1 MCYTL
6 VYTMATFRKCRALSL
21 LPARVAGEWPLPPP
35 YQARRSHSSLGS
47 SGRVCILQHTRPS
60 RQSEALGEDTGDK
73 HQAATDI
80 RGPGQ
85 GRKAA
90 QKSIK
95 RETRVPGN
103 PKKLGALWKN
113 PRLQPRKTTP
123 LTGLRKIPFP
133 GRQGHKTYILDLC
146 CLHVTLNLI
155 VLTRELQLSWGENHP
170 FHFHKLSRGQRLTE
184 STPGSNWP
192 LT

>member
-6 VYTMATFRKCRALSL
+6 VLHKATFRKCQALSL
-21 LPARVAGEWPLPPP
+21 LPARVAGGWPLPPP

-47 SGRVCILQHTRPS
+47 SGRVCVLQHTRPS

-103 PKKLGALWKN
+103 PKKNWGTMEKPLAVTQKEN
-113 PRLQPRKTTP
+113 TP
-123 LTGLRKIPFP
+123 FDRTKKKFP
-133 GRQGHKTYILDLC
+133 SLADRGINIYILDLC

-155 VLTRELQLSWGENHP
+155 CTYQGA
-170 FHFHKLSRGQRLTE
+170 
-184 STPGSNWP
+184 STLLGRKPSFSFS
-192 LT
+192 

>member
-1 MCYTL
+1 
-6 VYTMATFRKCRALSL
+6 MATFRKCQALSL

-47 SGRVCILQHTRPS
+47 SGRVCVLQHTRPS

-73 HQAATDI
+73 HQTATDI

-90 QKSIK
+90 QESIK

-103 PKKLGALWKN
+103 PKRKLGHYGKTLGCN
-113 PRLQPRKTTP
+113 PEKH
-123 LTGLRKIPFP
+123 PFDRTKKKFP
-133 GRQGHKTYILDLC
+133 SLADRGINIYILDLC

-155 VLTRELQLSWGENHP
+155 CTYQGA
-170 FHFHKLSRGQRLTE
+170 
-184 STPGSNWP
+184 STLLGRKPSFSFS
-192 LT
+192 